1 MILTV
6 SDRNLKKLNQG
17 NYTNRWES
25 RFQPG
30 MFEIEVNKR
39 KQGTVLNKLGRLYP
53 VKKQTLKEME
63 KYRNKNFVAL
73 KDHRGRFKYVLKV
86 QPNASTY
93 LVNVGTHAVQK
104 VNLNR
109 AFTLQQRKKINL
121 NGFLK
126 KELDRVRI
134 KKVNYVNKSDPV
146 SLHNFKPK
154 EYAFRVKT
162 GPVYHYYQ
170 PSTIRTLMGTS
181 PNRLPLDESVF
192 INPMT
197 RRPVHGRNISK
208 VRMVKPHKVRT
219 V

>member
-1 MILTV
+1 
-6 SDRNLKKLNQG
+6 
-17 NYTNRWES
+17 
-25 RFQPG
+25 

-39 KQGTVLNKLGRLYP
+39 KQGTVLDKLGRLYP
-53 VKKQTLKEME
+53 VKQQTLKNME

-73 KDHRGRFKYVLKV
+73 KNHRGRFKYVLKV

-93 LVNVGTHAVQK
+93 LINVGTHNVQK

-109 AFTLQQRKKINL
+109 VFTRGQRKKINL
-121 NGFLK
+121 NGFVK
-126 KELDRVRI
+126 KELDRVRT
-134 KKVNYVNKSDPV
+134 KKVNYSNKTDPV

-170 PSTIRTLMGTS
+170 PSTIRKLMIGGS
-181 PNRLPLDESVF
+181 PKNLPLNKSVF

-208 VRMVKPHKVRT
+208 VRMVKAHKVRT